1 MNDRMVMVTRPP
13 LADVLH
19 ALAACKESV
28 KWAERYGSDWTTAL
42 AACPRRD
49 WLFWL
54 YAELEIRGFL
64 SREPL
69 VLAACQCAR
78 AALHRVPAGEERPLR
93 AIETAEAWCRG
104 EATLNEVSEAL
115 DAASAAAADAVTGA
129 ATDAA
134 FSAAAAANAATA
146 PDAVAASEAARY
158 GAAAATSDDAIV
170 RREIGH
176 HLLAGLDSFVAAGG
190 AR

>member
-1 MNDRMVMVTRPP
+1 MSRPP
-13 LADVLH
+13 LAAVLH
-19 ALAACKESV
+19 ALAACPESV
-28 KWAERYGSDWTTAL
+28 KWAESYGSAWTTAL
-42 AACPRRD
+42 AACPERG

-69 VLAACQCAR
+69 VRAACQCAR
-78 AALHRVPAGEERPLR
+78 AALHRVSAGEERPLR

-104 EATLNEVSEAL
+104 EATLDKVSEAR
-115 DAASAAAADAVTGA
+115 DAAFAAVCAATGA

-134 FSAAAAANAATA
+134 FSAAAAANTAPA

-158 GAAAATSDDAIV
+158 GTAAATSDDAIV
-170 RREIGH
+170 RREIGS